1 MSDIRK
7 LRTRAEVD
15 EEAAVWAWRM
25 DADSV
30 SAADRQSFESWL
42 RSDPRNRRA
51 SEELTRVLHALDELA
66 EVEGGE
72 RIATYAGGVPH
83 TEGSAGANGVGHPL
97 PPQSALAPRH
107 TLRWAAAAAVILA
120 SLLIVWAGRDGE
132 SRTLATAV
140 GRQKNVTLAD
150 GSVVTL
156 NTNTIVETNLRLR
169 TRDIYLRQGEAHF
182 QVAHDGSR
190 PFLVHAGD
198 AVVRAVGTQFDVRL
212 RDARHVDVLVTEGRV
227 EFQETATPPGPPS
240 EGTNP
245 HVRTLRRDLQAGEKI
260 STAGDGAAVTPVSAL
275 QVSTDMAWREGAI
288 IFQGTSLADAV
299 AEIERYTD
307 SRIIIDDPRIATLS
321 VGGRFK
327 TGDVQG
333 FFDALQSALPV
344 SIRRTAGGLVYVD
357 PAAVRAAS
365 PAR

>member
-15 EEAAVWAWRM
+15 EEAAIWAWRM

-30 SAADRQSFESWL
+30 SAAERESFESWL

-51 SEELTRVLHALDELA
+51 AEELTQVLRALDGLA
-66 EVEGGE
+66 EYE
-72 RIATYAGGVPH
+72 RGAKIATF
-83 TEGSAGANGVGHPL
+83 ANGDRGADGGAAAPGY
-97 PPQSALAPRH
+97 SAAAARR
-107 TLRWAAAAAVILA
+107 LRWAAAAVVIVA
-120 SLLIVWAGRDGE
+120 CGLIVWTGRDGE

-140 GRQKNVTLAD
+140 GQQKILTLAD

-156 NTNTIVETNLRLR
+156 NTNTIVETHLRHR
-169 TRDIYLRQGEAHF
+169 IRDIYLRQGEAHF

-212 RDARHVDVLVTEGRV
+212 RDSRHVDVLVTEGRV
-227 EFQETATPPGPPS
+227 EVQETDTPPGPRSGMNARAP
-240 EGTNP
+240 
-245 HVRTLRRDLQAGEKI
+245 TLKRDLHAGEKI
-260 STAGDGAAVTPVSAL
+260 STAGAGTAVTPVSAL
-275 QVSTDMAWREGAI
+275 QLSTDMAWREGAI
-288 IFQGTSLADAV
+288 VFQGSSLADAV

-307 SRIIIDDPRIATLS
+307 ARIIIDDPRIAALS
-321 VGGRFK
+321 IGGRFR
-327 TGDVQG
+327 TDDAQG
-333 FFDALQSALPV
+333 FFDALQSVLPV
-344 SIRRTAGGLVYVD
+344 SIRRTSTGLVYVD
-357 PAAVRAAS
+357 AAADSRARTPAGS